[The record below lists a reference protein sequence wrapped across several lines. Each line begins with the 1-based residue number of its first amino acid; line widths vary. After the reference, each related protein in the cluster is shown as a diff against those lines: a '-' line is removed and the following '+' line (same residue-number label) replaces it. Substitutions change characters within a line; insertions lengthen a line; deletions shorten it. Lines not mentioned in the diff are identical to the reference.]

1 MPVRK
6 TIAEKDGIYF
16 ITITCARWLPLF
28 KTINGY
34 DIVYN
39 WFDHLKQNLHYI
51 TGYVIMPGHVH
62 AVIAFS
68 NAGKSINLIVGNGKR
83 FMAYA
88 IVNRLAQQGET
99 GLLEQMKAWVNNT
112 DKQRNKHYEVFE
124 PSFDWKPAW
133 RQTGNAERINF

>member
-51 TGYVIMPGHVH
+51 IGYVIMPGHVH
-62 AVIAFS
+62 AVIAFFS
-68 NAGKSINLIVGNGKR
+68 PHSLFKSQSVQAKR
-83 FMAYA
+83 TVRCY
-88 IVNRLAQQGET
+88 V
-99 GLLEQMKAWVNNT
+99 
-112 DKQRNKHYEVFE
+112 
-124 PSFDWKPAW
+124 
-133 RQTGNAERINF
+133 